1 MKKHLISLCLLCCL
15 FVVSVAH
22 ASDKPKPKLK
32 SFNETEYS
40 CSYYNAA
47 NGKYYCVET
56 SAGCD
61 IGHAYVKESGSAGSP
76 VLVILSLKFTS
87 GSCKY
92 FEGSL
97 TLSTGN
103 IMVIDVDTCDCGST
117 ITTHVFYTGSHT
129 LK

>member
-1 MKKHLISLCLLCCL
+1 MRKHLISLCLLCCL
-15 FVVSVAH
+15 FAVSVAR
-22 ASDKPKPKLK
+22 ASDKPKPKPK

-47 NGKYYCVET
+47 NGKYLCIET

-61 IGHAYVKESGSAGSP
+61 IGHAYVQESGSTASP
-76 VLVILSLKFTS
+76 VHVILSLIHTS
-87 GSCKY
+87 GSCKH

-97 TLSTGN
+97 TLPTGN
-103 IMVIDVDTCDCGST
+103 ILVIDVDTCDCGST
-117 ITTHVFYTGSHT
+117 ITTHVIFTGTHT